1 MPKEEPTTK
10 WCPICHSSQKIK
22 GFRSFYCYECW
33 KAAGKPK
40 IEPLFKAMDKPKPKK
55 KAAVKKTTKKVAKR
69 KPDKKVTLI
78 EDRRKPRKKAKKK
91 K

>member
-55 KAAVKKTTKKVAKR
+55 AAVKKTTKKVAKR